1 MNFGSQRFGFDL
13 DNTIIDYRISV
24 EKYCLNAKIP
34 KQETITSLRSYLR
47 QIDPSDS
54 KWQEAQ
60 SWIYI
65 DGLKFAKLNKGIED
79 LCVYLLSKNISV
91 FIVSH
96 KTNKTQDRFGGRDL
110 FSPVV
115 NWIQYSNIKNFFN
128 INENIYFMPTRDAK
142 IQKIE
147 QLDLN
152 WFVDDLLEVLL
163 DKNFPP
169 HTTKYLLS
177 NEEIS
182 ELSANINVVDNFSLI
197 KEQLTL

>member
-1 MNFGSQRFGFDL
+1 MTFGFRRFGFDL
-13 DNTIIDYRISV
+13 DNTIIDYGISV

-34 KQETITSLRSYLR
+34 KQEKITSLRSYLR
-47 QIDPSDS
+47 KIDPSDL

-65 DGLKFAKLNKGIED
+65 DGLQYAKLNEGIVD
-79 LCVYLLSKNISV
+79 LCVYLLSKNIGV

-110 FSPVV
+110 FSPAV
-115 NWIQYSNIKNFFN
+115 NWIQHSNIKNFFD

-169 HTTKYLLS
+169 HTTKYLLA
-177 NEEIS
+177 NEEIP
-182 ELSANINVVDNFSLI
+182 ELSANIDVVGNFSLI
-197 KEQLTL
+197 KEKLTL

>member
-1 MNFGSQRFGFDL
+1 MTFGSQRFGFDL
-13 DNTIIDYRISV
+13 DNTIIDYGISV

-34 KQETITSLRSYLR
+34 KQEKITSLRSYLR
-47 QIDPSDS
+47 QIDPSDL

-65 DGLKFAKLNKGIED
+65 DGLQYAKLNKGIED
-79 LCVYLLSKNISV
+79 LCVYLLSKHISV

-96 KTNKTQDRFGGRDL
+96 KTNKTQDRFGGHDL

-142 IQKIE
+142 IRKIE

-177 NEEIS
+177 DEENPK
-182 ELSANINVVDNFSLI
+182 LSAHINVVDNFSLI
-197 KEQLTL
+197 KEKLSL

>member
-1 MNFGSQRFGFDL
+1 MTFGFRRFGFDL
-13 DNTIIDYRISV
+13 DNTIIDYGISV

-34 KQETITSLRSYLR
+34 KQEKITNLRSYLR
-47 QIDPSDS
+47 RIDPSDL

-65 DGLKFAKLNKGIED
+65 DGLQYAKLNEGLED
-79 LCVYLLSKNISV
+79 LCVYLLSKNIGV

-110 FSPVV
+110 FSPAI
-115 NWIQYSNIKNFFN
+115 NWIQHSNIKNFFD

-147 QLDLN
+147 QLDLD

-169 HTTKYLLS
+169 HTTKYLLAD
-177 NEEIS
+177 EEIP
-182 ELSANINVVDNFSLI
+182 ELSANIDVVGNFSLI
-197 KEQLTL
+197 KEKLTL

>member
-1 MNFGSQRFGFDL
+1 MTFGFRRFGFDL
-13 DNTIIDYRISV
+13 DNTIIDYGISV

-34 KQETITSLRSYLR
+34 KQEKITSLRSYLR
-47 QIDPSDS
+47 KIDPSDL

-60 SWIYI
+60 SWIYV
-65 DGLKFAKLNKGIED
+65 DGLQYAKLNEGIED

-115 NWIQYSNIKNFFN
+115 NWIQYSDIKNFFN

-177 NEEIS
+177 DEENL
-182 ELSANINVVDNFSLI
+182 ELPAHINAVDNFSLI
-197 KEQLTL
+197 KEILTL

>member
-1 MNFGSQRFGFDL
+1 MTFGFRRFGFDL
-13 DNTIIDYRISV
+13 DNTIIDYGISV

-34 KQETITSLRSYLR
+34 KQEKITNLRSYLR
-47 QIDPSDS
+47 RIDPSDL

-65 DGLKFAKLNKGIED
+65 DGLQYAKLNEGLED
-79 LCVYLLSKNISV
+79 LCVYLLSKNIGV

-110 FSPVV
+110 FSPAV
-115 NWIQYSNIKNFFN
+115 NWIQHSNIKNFFD

-147 QLDLN
+147 QLDLD

-169 HTTKYLLS
+169 HTTKYLLAD
-177 NEEIS
+177 EEIP
-182 ELSANINVVDNFSLI
+182 ELSANIDVVGNFSLI
-197 KEQLTL
+197 KEKLTL

>member
-1 MNFGSQRFGFDL
+1 MNFGFRRFGFDL
-13 DNTIIDYRISV
+13 DNTIIDYGISV

-34 KQETITSLRSYLR
+34 KQEKITSLRSYLR
-47 QIDPSDS
+47 KIDPSDL

-65 DGLKFAKLNKGIED
+65 DGLQYAKLNEGIVD
-79 LCVYLLSKNISV
+79 LCVYLLSKNISI

-96 KTNKTQDRFGGRDL
+96 KTNKTQERFGGRDL

-169 HTTKYLLS
+169 HTTKYLLTD
-177 NEEIS
+177 EENL

-197 KEQLTL
+197 KEKLTL

>member
-1 MNFGSQRFGFDL
+1 MTFGFRRFGFDL
-13 DNTIIDYRISV
+13 DNTIIDYGISV
-24 EKYCLNAKIP
+24 EKYCLNTKIP
-34 KQETITSLRSYLR
+34 KQEKITNLRSYLR
-47 QIDPSDS
+47 RIDPSDL

-65 DGLKFAKLNKGIED
+65 DGLQYAKLNEGIED
-79 LCVYLLSKNISV
+79 LCVYLLSKNIGV

-115 NWIQYSNIKNFFN
+115 NWIQHSNIKNFFN

-147 QLDLN
+147 QLDLD

-163 DKNFPP
+163 DKNFPT
-169 HTTKYLLS
+169 HTTKYLLAD
-177 NEEIS
+177 EEIS
-182 ELSANINVVDNFSLI
+182 ELSPNIDVVGSFRLI
-197 KEQLTL
+197 KEKLTL

>member
-1 MNFGSQRFGFDL
+1 MTFGSQRFGFDL
-13 DNTIIDYRISV
+13 DNTIIDYGISV
-24 EKYCLNAKIP
+24 EKYCLNANIP
-34 KQETITSLRSYLR
+34 KQEKITSLRSYLKR
-47 QIDPSDS
+47 IDPSDL

-65 DGLKFAKLNKGIED
+65 DGLQYAKLNEGIVD
-79 LCVYLLSKNISV
+79 LCVYLLSKGISV

-96 KTNKTQDRFGGRDL
+96 KTHKTQDRFGGRDL
-110 FSPVV
+110 LSPAV

-147 QLDLN
+147 LLDLD

-177 NEEIS
+177 NDEYP

-197 KEQLTL
+197 REKLTI

>member
-1 MNFGSQRFGFDL
+1 MTFGSQRFGFDL
-13 DNTIIDYRISV
+13 DNTIIDYGISV

-34 KQETITSLRSYLR
+34 KQEKITSLRSYLR

-65 DGLKFAKLNKGIED
+65 DGLEFAKLNKGIED
-79 LCVYLLSKNISV
+79 LCVYLLNKKINV

-110 FSPVV
+110 LSPAV
-115 NWIQYSNIKNFFN
+115 NWIQHSNIKNFFD

-169 HTTKYLLS
+169 HTTKYLLAD
-177 NEEIS
+177 EEIP
-182 ELSANINVVDNFSLI
+182 EVSANIDVVGNFSLI
-197 KEQLTL
+197 KEKLTL

>member
-1 MNFGSQRFGFDL
+1 MTFGFRRFGFDL
-13 DNTIIDYRISV
+13 DNTIIDYGISV

-34 KQETITSLRSYLR
+34 KQEKITNLRSYLR
-47 QIDPSDS
+47 RIDPSDL

-65 DGLKFAKLNKGIED
+65 DGLQYAKLNEGIED
-79 LCVYLLSKNISV
+79 LCVYLLSKNIGV

-115 NWIQYSNIKNFFN
+115 NWIQHSNIKNFFN

-147 QLDLN
+147 QLDLD

-163 DKNFPP
+163 DKNFPT
-169 HTTKYLLS
+169 HTTKYLLAD
-177 NEEIS
+177 EEIS
-182 ELSANINVVDNFSLI
+182 ELSPNIDVVGSFRLI
-197 KEQLTL
+197 KEKLTL

>member
-1 MNFGSQRFGFDL
+1 MTFDFRRFGFDL
-13 DNTIIDYRISV
+13 DNTIIDYGISV

-34 KQETITSLRSYLR
+34 KQEKITSLRSYLR
-47 QIDPSDS
+47 KIDPSDL

-60 SWIYI
+60 SWIYV
-65 DGLKFAKLNKGIED
+65 DGLQYAKLNEGIVD

-169 HTTKYLLS
+169 HTTKYLLTD
-177 NEEIS
+177 EENL

-197 KEQLTL
+197 KEKLTL

>member
-1 MNFGSQRFGFDL
+1 MTFGFRRFGFDL
-13 DNTIIDYRISV
+13 DNTIIDYGISV

-34 KQETITSLRSYLR
+34 KQEKITNLRSYLR
-47 QIDPSDS
+47 KMDPSDL

-65 DGLKFAKLNKGIED
+65 DGLQYAKLNEGIED
-79 LCVYLLSKNISV
+79 LCVYLLSKKISV

-163 DKNFPP
+163 DKNFPS

-177 NEEIS
+177 DEENL
-182 ELSANINVVDNFSLI
+182 ELSAHINVVDNFSLI
-197 KEQLTL
+197 KEKLIL

>member
-1 MNFGSQRFGFDL
+1 MTFDFRRFGFDL
-13 DNTIIDYRISV
+13 DNTIIDYGISV
-24 EKYCLNAKIP
+24 EKYCLNANIP
-34 KQETITSLRSYLR
+34 KQEKITSLRSYLR
-47 QIDPSDS
+47 SIDPSDL

-60 SWIYI
+60 SWLYI
-65 DGLKFAKLNKGIED
+65 DGLQYAKLNEGIVD
-79 LCVYLLSKNISV
+79 LCVYLLSKDIKI

-96 KTNKTQDRFGGRDL
+96 KTHKTQDRFGGRDL

-115 NWIQYSNIKNFFN
+115 NWIQYSNINNFFN

-177 NEEIS
+177 NDEYA
-182 ELSANINVVDNFSLI
+182 ELSADINVVDNFSVI
-197 KEQLTL
+197 REKLTI

>member
-1 MNFGSQRFGFDL
+1 MTFGSQRFGFDL
-13 DNTIIDYRISV
+13 DNTIIDYGISV

-34 KQETITSLRSYLR
+34 KQEKITSLRSYLR

-79 LCVYLLSKNISV
+79 LCVYLLNKNINV

-110 FSPVV
+110 FSPAV
-115 NWIQYSNIKNFFN
+115 NWIQHSNIKNFFD

-169 HTTKYLLS
+169 HTTKYLLAD
-177 NEEIS
+177 EEIP
-182 ELSANINVVDNFSLI
+182 EVSANIDVVGNFSLI
-197 KEQLTL
+197 KEKLTL

>member
-1 MNFGSQRFGFDL
+1 MTFGFRRFGFDL
-13 DNTIIDYRISV
+13 DNTIIDYGISV

-34 KQETITSLRSYLR
+34 KQEKITNLRSYLR
-47 QIDPSDS
+47 RIDPSDL

-65 DGLKFAKLNKGIED
+65 DGLQYAKLNEGIED
-79 LCVYLLSKNISV
+79 LCVYLLSKNIGV

-115 NWIQYSNIKNFFN
+115 NWIQHSNIKNFFD

-147 QLDLN
+147 QLDLD

-169 HTTKYLLS
+169 HTTKYLLAD
-177 NEEIS
+177 EEIP
-182 ELSANINVVDNFSLI
+182 ELSANIDVVGNFSLI
-197 KEQLTL
+197 KEKLTL

>member
-1 MNFGSQRFGFDL
+1 MTFGFRRFGFDL
-13 DNTIIDYRISV
+13 DNTIIDYGISV
-24 EKYCLNAKIP
+24 EKYCLSAKIP
-34 KQETITSLRSYLR
+34 KQEKITNLRSYLR
-47 QIDPSDS
+47 RIDPSDL

-65 DGLKFAKLNKGIED
+65 DGLQYAKLNEGLED
-79 LCVYLLSKNISV
+79 LCAYLLSKNIGV

-110 FSPVV
+110 FSPAV
-115 NWIQYSNIKNFFN
+115 NWIQHSNIKNFFD

-147 QLDLN
+147 QLDLD

-169 HTTKYLLS
+169 HTTKYLLAD
-177 NEEIS
+177 EEIP
-182 ELSANINVVDNFSLI
+182 ELSANIDVVGNFSLI
-197 KEQLTL
+197 KEKLTL

>member
-1 MNFGSQRFGFDL
+1 MTFGFRRFGFDL
-13 DNTIIDYRISV
+13 DNTIIDYGISV

-34 KQETITSLRSYLR
+34 KQEKITSLRSYLR
-47 QIDPSDS
+47 KIDPSDL

-60 SWIYI
+60 SWIYV
-65 DGLKFAKLNKGIED
+65 DGLQYAKLNEGIVD

-169 HTTKYLLS
+169 HTTKYLLTD
-177 NEEIS
+177 EENL

-197 KEQLTL
+197 KEKLTL

>member
-1 MNFGSQRFGFDL
+1 MTFDFRRFGFDL
-13 DNTIIDYRISV
+13 DNTIIDYGISA

-34 KQETITSLRSYLR
+34 KQEKVTNLRSYLR
-47 QIDPSDS
+47 KIDPSDL

-65 DGLKFAKLNKGIED
+65 DGLQYAKLNEGIED
-79 LCVYLLSKNISV
+79 LCVYLLSKNIDV

-110 FSPVV
+110 FSPAV
-115 NWIQYSNIKNFFN
+115 NWIQHSNIKNFFD

-147 QLDLN
+147 QLDLD

-169 HTTKYLLS
+169 HTTKYLLAD
-177 NEEIS
+177 EEIP
-182 ELSANINVVDNFSLI
+182 ELSASIDVVGNFSLI
-197 KEQLTL
+197 KEKLTL

>member
-1 MNFGSQRFGFDL
+1 MTFGFRRFGFDL
-13 DNTIIDYRISV
+13 DNTIIDYGISV

-34 KQETITSLRSYLR
+34 KQEKITSLRSYLR
-47 QIDPSDS
+47 KIDPSDL

-65 DGLKFAKLNKGIED
+65 DGLQYAKLNEGIVD
-79 LCVYLLSKNISV
+79 LCVYLLSKNIGV

-110 FSPVV
+110 FSPAV
-115 NWIQYSNIKNFFN
+115 NWIQHSNIKNFFD

-169 HTTKYLLS
+169 HTTKYLLAD
-177 NEEIS
+177 EEIP
-182 ELSANINVVDNFSLI
+182 ELSANIDVVGNFSLI
-197 KEQLTL
+197 KEKLTL

>member
-1 MNFGSQRFGFDL
+1 MTFGFRRFGFDL
-13 DNTIIDYRISV
+13 DNTIIDYGISV

-34 KQETITSLRSYLR
+34 KQEKITNLRSYLR
-47 QIDPSDS
+47 RIDPSDL

-65 DGLKFAKLNKGIED
+65 DGLQYAKLNEGLED
-79 LCVYLLSKNISV
+79 LCAYLLSKNIGV

-110 FSPVV
+110 FSPAV
-115 NWIQYSNIKNFFN
+115 NWIQHSNIKNFFD

-147 QLDLN
+147 QLDLD

-169 HTTKYLLS
+169 HTTKYLLAD
-177 NEEIS
+177 EEIP
-182 ELSANINVVDNFSLI
+182 ELSANIDVVGNFSLI
-197 KEQLTL
+197 KEKLTL

>member
-1 MNFGSQRFGFDL
+1 MTFGFRRFGFDL
-13 DNTIIDYRISV
+13 DNTIIDYGISV

-34 KQETITSLRSYLR
+34 KQEKITNLRSYLR
-47 QIDPSDS
+47 RIDPSDL

-65 DGLKFAKLNKGIED
+65 DGLQYAKLNEGLED
-79 LCVYLLSKNISV
+79 LCVYLLSKNIGV

-110 FSPVV
+110 FSPAV
-115 NWIQYSNIKNFFN
+115 NWIQHSNIKNFFD

-163 DKNFPP
+163 DKNFPS

-177 NEEIS
+177 DEENL
-182 ELSANINVVDNFSLI
+182 ELSAHINVVDNFSLI
-197 KEQLTL
+197 KEKLIL

>member
-1 MNFGSQRFGFDL
+1 MTFGFRRFGFDL
-13 DNTIIDYRISV
+13 DNTIIDYGISV

-34 KQETITSLRSYLR
+34 KQEKITNLRSYLR
-47 QIDPSDS
+47 KIDPSDL

-65 DGLKFAKLNKGIED
+65 DGLQYAKLNEGIED
-79 LCVYLLSKNISV
+79 LCVYLLSKNIGV

-110 FSPVV
+110 FSPAI
-115 NWIQYSNIKNFFN
+115 NWIQHSNIKNFFD

-142 IQKIE
+142 IQKIV

-169 HTTKYLLS
+169 HTTKYLLAD
-177 NEEIS
+177 EEIL
-182 ELSANINVVDNFSLI
+182 ELSANIDVVGNFSLI
-197 KEQLTL
+197 KEKLTL